1 MSIAVKLMFMEN
13 KKSLKNKIVSNISD
27 CLRTA
32 AKKENNRTI
41 KSQLITSVKSA
52 LRKAENSKSSAMTI
66 SYDNDSILTLN
77 KTNHTFILISS
88 PEIEKL
94 KKEKLTIEHELW
106 IKENE
111 VRNLIQRES
120 LTKDLTR
127 NDAIKGLVSNIIEKF
142 NKLSK
147 EEQVEFASNKKKISH
162 GVEDYVEKLIDV
174 YDEEGYWGIDYAN
187 TENLLSDLSTVK
199 DIAVLAANLSK
210 YVHLATRGAHKAT
223 QLKLKIGIMER
234 DKLKLELAEID
245 RLLEIEYTKNGEQF
259 RFNGGFGGGGFGGG
273 GADRPF

>member
-1 MSIAVKLMFMEN
+1 MEN